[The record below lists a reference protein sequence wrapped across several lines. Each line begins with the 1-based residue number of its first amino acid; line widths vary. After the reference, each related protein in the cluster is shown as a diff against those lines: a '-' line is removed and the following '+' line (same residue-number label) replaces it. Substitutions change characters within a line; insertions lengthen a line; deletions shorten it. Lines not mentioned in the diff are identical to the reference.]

1 MQDHYLV
8 ADTEFG
14 TSFFRSNLH
23 FLKSNWTMLG
33 RPTVT
38 YAIPNQILG
47 ILVIISFNLFLIY
60 F

>member
-8 ADTEFG
+8 NDNEFA

-23 FLKSNWTMLG
+23 FLKSNWTLVG

-38 YAIPNQILG
+38 YVVPHQILG
-47 ILVIISFNLFLIY
+47 IFRAFY
-60 F
+60 FQFI